1 MKTIKKFLKIII
13 LVLFIFNLV
22 VNVEIFADDNVVEQE
37 DLFKNISAPNLLIA
51 ENNKDGEILYQREIK
66 EKIYPASITKLMTA
80 ILVVD
85 NCELDDIVT
94 VSENAVHSV
103 PSRLCKC

>member
-1 MKTIKKFLKIII
+1 MKTIKKFLKIMI

-66 EKIYPASITKLMTA
+66 EKKESQI
-80 ILVVD
+80 
-85 NCELDDIVT
+85 
-94 VSENAVHSV
+94 
-103 PSRLCKC
+103 

>member
-1 MKTIKKFLKIII
+1 MKTIKKFLKIMI

-66 EKIYPASITKLMTA
+66 EKIYPASITKLMSS

-85 NCELDDIVT
+85 NC
-94 VSENAVHSV
+94 
-103 PSRLCKC
+103 

>member
-1 MKTIKKFLKIII
+1 MKTIKKFLKIMI

-103 PSRLCKC
+103 SSRLCKC

>member
-1 MKTIKKFLKIII
+1 MI

-103 PSRLCKC
+103 SSRLCKC

>member
-1 MKTIKKFLKIII
+1 MKTIKKFLKIMI

-94 VSENAVHSV
+94 VSENAVHIV
-103 PSRLCKC
+103 HSRLCKC